1 MEWPN
6 SYLSQCL
13 FWQRL
18 RCNYFYLVWQTS
30 GTLAFYWSILTSI
43 KSVFIHHKQNLQF
56 NHMHSMFTELLI
68 MWLRVVFKVQVWL
81 KLGLQKGSRK
91 SLICDHS
98 LHVCGYKLGWM
109 LKTIELPSFLT
120 FISISPWLWFNFLF
134 STRLLNDLTLAVAFQ
149 KKLFL
154 ISNQLINNA
163 VHCLTANL
171 FRMYPTSLRMSPNIG
186 SRFPAAPTKIRR

>member
-1 MEWPN
+1 MEWPI

-30 GTLAFYWSILTSI
+30 GTLAFYWNMLTSI
-43 KSVFIHHKQNLQF
+43 KSIFIHHKQNLQF
-56 NHMHSMFTELLI
+56 NHNMGIL
-68 MWLRVVFKVQVWL
+68 WLPVGFKVQVWL
-81 KLGLQKGSRK
+81 KLGLRKGSRK

-98 LHVCGYKLGWM
+98 LHVCGYKLRWM
-109 LKTIELPSFLT
+109 LKTIELYSFLT

-134 STRLLNDLTLAVAFQ
+134 LTRLLNDLTLAVAFQ

-171 FRMYPTSLRMSPNIG
+171 FRMYPTSLWMSPNIG
-186 SRFPAAPTKIRR
+186 SRFPAAPSKIRR